1 MFLPYSIYFNTQI
14 CTLCLIKSEAK
25 YDLVLKQNSVH
36 FSLQKWGVRM
46 CSTFLI
52 PRTLQASLSTKTSQL
67 AAVNGLSPSASYR
80 VFSWLK

>member
-1 MFLPYSIYFNTQI
+1 MFLPCSIYFNNQI
-14 CTLCLIKSEAK
+14 RTLYLIKSETK

-52 PRTLQASLSTKTSQL
+52 PETRQASLATKTSQL
-67 AAVNGLSPSASYR
+67 AAVNGL
-80 VFSWLK
+80 